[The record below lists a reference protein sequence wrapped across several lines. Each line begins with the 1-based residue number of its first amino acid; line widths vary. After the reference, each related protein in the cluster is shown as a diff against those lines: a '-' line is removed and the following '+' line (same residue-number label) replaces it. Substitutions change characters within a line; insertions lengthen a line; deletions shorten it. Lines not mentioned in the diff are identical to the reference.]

1 MKHNLHPLR
10 RKFDRHKRTAE
21 VEMESG
27 VLLGVVRSGQP
38 NHKTSEEMVNLSLGY
53 PTSVLAL
60 QRTPGRF
67 DLWGEDVGFRGLNVP
82 DTSHRMI
89 ATSFHGAPTDC
100 VAAKIRTA
108 LDSRILQNSG
118 FFLEKSGLRP
128 LYSNCDHSVAQ
139 AVNRYSRRR
148 S

>member
-108 LDSRILQNSG
+108 VD
-118 FFLEKSGLRP
+118 
-128 LYSNCDHSVAQ
+128 
-139 AVNRYSRRR
+139 
-148 S
+148 